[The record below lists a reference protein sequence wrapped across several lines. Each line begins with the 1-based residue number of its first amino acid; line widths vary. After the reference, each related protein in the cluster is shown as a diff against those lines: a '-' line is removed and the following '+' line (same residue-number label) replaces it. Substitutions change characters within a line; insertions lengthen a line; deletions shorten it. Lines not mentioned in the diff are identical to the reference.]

1 MENNQPLEANN
12 NNCDN
17 WPKII
22 TLSLLPFFL
31 FLPYFEILKTNGE
44 QQICKK
50 IFYIQGF
57 FGFISSIGLIVCICY
72 MFGYSIDSVQK
83 GWFRCLALD
92 IIITSIVLFVFLIKL
107 WFWRKDL
114 RKLILVH
121 QIDSDIAVETESK
134 SRLFVRLSALIFLI
148 LSIYYTDFTVFTIIT
163 NNSNTTRVA
172 TPIWLTVWLP
182 IHSQYLFVEI
192 FYIKICWMIC
202 ARFRH
207 LNDTI
212 KNLSQNNSANIQEL
226 NKIIN
231 WWGMNIKQFPLF
243 NEIFSLPMA
252 CFFLTHVFIVVIGI
266 EFTIY
271 YYDKQ
276 PISVIVCRAVFAVFR
291 ILTLIY
297 LVKQTSDMTREASKT
312 PKFLNQYRFFGCN
325 EENQEFKKEVMNYI
339 RSIKIETFIFDSKM
353 SLYMDEC

>member
-1 MENNQPLEANN
+1 MDNNEQLIENNEPLEANN

-22 TLSLLPFFL
+22 TLSLLPFFP
-31 FLPYFEILKTNGE
+31 FVPYFEILKTNGE
-44 QQICKK
+44 QEIRKK

-57 FGFISSIGLIVCICY
+57 FGFILSIGLIGCVIY
-72 MFGYSIDSVQK
+72 MLQYLIGSVQN
-83 GWFRCLALD
+83 GWFGCLALTIM
-92 IIITSIVLFVFLIKL
+92 IIIIVLLVFLIKF

-121 QIDSDIAVETESK
+121 EIDSDIAIETEPK
-134 SRLFVRLSALIFLI
+134 SRLFVRLGASVFIILPIYYTNFTIFLI
-148 LSIYYTDFTVFTIIT
+148 IS
-163 NNSNTTRVA
+163 NNFNTTRVA
-172 TPIWLTVWLP
+172 TPFWLTVWLP
-182 IHSQYLFVEI
+182 IHSEYLFVEI
-192 FYIKICWMIC
+192 FYITICWMIC

-212 KNLSQNNSANIQEL
+212 KNLSQNNSANIREL

-231 WWGMNIKQFPLF
+231 WWGMNIKQIALF

-252 CFFLTHVFIVVIGI
+252 CFFFTHVFILVIGI

-276 PISVIVCRAVFAVFR
+276 AISVIVCDVVLNSYRV
-291 ILTLIY
+291 LTLIY
-297 LVKQTSDMTREASKT
+297 LVKQTSDITREASKT
-312 PKFLNQYRFFGCN
+312 PKFLNQYRFSGC
-325 EENQEFKKEVMNYI
+325 NQEFKKEVMN
-339 RSIKIETFIFDSKM
+339 
-353 SLYMDEC
+353 